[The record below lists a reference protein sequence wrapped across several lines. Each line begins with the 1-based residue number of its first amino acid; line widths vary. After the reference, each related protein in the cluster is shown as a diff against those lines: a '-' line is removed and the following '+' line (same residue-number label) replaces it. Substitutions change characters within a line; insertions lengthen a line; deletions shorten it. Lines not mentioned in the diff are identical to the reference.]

1 MTARLA
7 VLAMIVTSAA
17 AVTWAATGRHVFTK
31 YESIEERSDPPR
43 SDDPF
48 AAAGFYDG
56 APARVVHVKA
66 FHFGLLPSAGSVVD
80 KHVVSLATVA
90 APLWFLTFAS
100 AWRRRSSRRRAR
112 RSAGFRRPF
121 TCDHCK

>member
-1 MTARLA
+1 MITRLA
-7 VLAMIVTSAA
+7 ALAMIVTSVAA
-17 AVTWAATGRHVFTK
+17 LTWAATGRHVFTK

-66 FHFGLLPSAGSVVD
+66 FHFGLLPSAGSVLD
-80 KHVVSLATVA
+80 KHIVSLATVS
-90 APLWFLTFAS
+90 APLWLLTFAS
-100 AWRRRSSRRRAR
+100 AWRRRSSRRSAR
-112 RSAGFRRPF
+112 RPTGPRRPF
-121 TCDHCK
+121 ICHHCK